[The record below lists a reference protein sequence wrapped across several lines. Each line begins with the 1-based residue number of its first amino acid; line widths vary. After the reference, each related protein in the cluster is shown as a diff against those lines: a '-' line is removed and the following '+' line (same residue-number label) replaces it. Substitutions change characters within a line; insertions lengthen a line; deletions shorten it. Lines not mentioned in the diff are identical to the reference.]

1 MIVSILDFELLMKC
15 ILAIENRQNTNSN
28 NLQLFRKKIMLAQKV
43 NPQDFPPHVV
53 SMNSFVKLNQVN
65 TGIIFTVK
73 LVYPEF
79 EDIKEWKI
87 SVFSTLGEAIFSRKI
102 GDEVTY
108 KARQKEKRIK
118 IMDVIFQP
126 EANGNY
132 YIKSN

>member
-1 MIVSILDFELLMKC
+1 MIVSVLDFELLMKC
-15 ILAIENRQNTNSN
+15 ILAIENRQNTNSG
-28 NLQLFRKKIMLAQKV
+28 NLQLFKKKILLAQKID
-43 NPQDFPPHVV
+43 PQDFPPQVV
-53 SMNSFVKLNQVN
+53 TMNSFVKLNQVN

-79 EDIKEWKI
+79 ENIKEWKI
-87 SVFSTLGEAIFSRKI
+87 SVFSTMGEAIFSRKI
-102 GDEVTY
+102 GDEVIYRT
-108 KARQKEKRIK
+108 RRKEKRIK